1 MMGLYEVH
9 CQACNESF
17 IWSSGGAS
25 QTCPTC
31 AMKRA
36 TEPSVEESEQW
47 EGPTDAEIY
56 QAVHVY
62 NKEN

>member
-1 MMGLYEVH
+1 MSYMKALWFACEDHQWLSDQMMP
-9 CQACNESF
+9 
-17 IWSSGGAS
+17 
-25 QTCPTC
+25 CPWC
-31 AMKRA
+31 RA
-36 TEPSVEESEQW
+36 LRDKAVERAAELEW